1 MSPWKFLTSVKVFQ
15 PPPPNHN
22 LVICVFL
29 CYKQFTC
36 FNYRFQL
43 ALCTFSLPLIDCYDY
58 FSFNFTTLDRISP
71 LGGRMYPD
79 YNFVSITKPSEHLLS
94 IQWFFWKKAK
104 EHNNNKSIIVPFPLH
119 VDVGLPLT
127 SGAYV
132 VCDAVVQYSVVLG
145 SVSVYQVAVWQ
156 TP

>member
-1 MSPWKFLTSVKVFQ
+1 
-15 PPPPNHN
+15 
-22 LVICVFL
+22 
-29 CYKQFTC
+29 
-36 FNYRFQL
+36 
-43 ALCTFSLPLIDCYDY
+43 
-58 FSFNFTTLDRISP
+58 
-71 LGGRMYPD
+71 MYPD

-94 IQWFFWKKAK
+94 SDFFEKKAK

-145 SVSVYQVAVWQ
+145 SVSVYQVAV
-156 TP
+156 